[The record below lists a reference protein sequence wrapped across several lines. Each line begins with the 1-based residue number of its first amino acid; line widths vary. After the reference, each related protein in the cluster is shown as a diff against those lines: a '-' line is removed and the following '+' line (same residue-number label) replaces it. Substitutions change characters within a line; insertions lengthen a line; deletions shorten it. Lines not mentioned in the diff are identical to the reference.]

1 MVTIFIAE
9 KKHAPQRS
17 LNKRV
22 SGSVFQLSSKLPSAI
37 SDTRRDVICN
47 WFTTENG
54 VVKIWR

>member
-22 SGSVFQLSSKLPSAI
+22 SGSGFQLSSKLPSAI
-37 SDTRRDVICN
+37 SDTCQPLGEIVDSGDLFLLYVLM
-47 WFTTENG
+47 
-54 VVKIWR
+54 